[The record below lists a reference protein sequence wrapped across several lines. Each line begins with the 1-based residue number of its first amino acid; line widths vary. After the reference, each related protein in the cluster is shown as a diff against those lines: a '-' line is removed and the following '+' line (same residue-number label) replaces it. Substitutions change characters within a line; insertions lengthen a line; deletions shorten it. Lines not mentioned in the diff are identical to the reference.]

1 MGIFMMARDV
11 GVVTCVLSLLL
22 STLLHISMPLSKPFS
37 NPLLMSSPV
46 CFYVYFIVF
55 FHCQFHCLS
64 IPLSISL
71 SVSLSVS
78 RFIKIVNIR
87 SFALFTSELYQLDFI
102 NETNCSQIPSNVA
115 AFPHYKFEDNPPSDS
130 TMASQQNPVPSQ
142 KPTIKSLAAVA
153 SQQDRVPSQKATVKS
168 LATGTRSATFN
179 HAHSEVVE
187 RIKKCLARGNHA
199 NANENE
205 AKSAIKM
212 ASKIMHQHNIT
223 QAEVMEGEDDAQR
236 LERGGLSTVNIG
248 ARTQD
253 RQVVFE
259 TWVVD
264 LRTAICTFFDCQA
277 LCSPSSSSIEW
288 IFFGVAEHTVSAAM
302 AFEMTHNLI
311 QSWALPIHDICARDS
326 YCRGVANGLKD
337 IAKAEQRAVE
347 RAAKEN
353 EAKSGPSEDQITSE
367 PNKTEWASSMQLVSY
382 RQNVLKI
389 AEDVLKANNLKYH
402 RAKVEKMGV
411 MDKKQYAQGVEDSRK
426 INVRGARIENGRA

>member
-1 MGIFMMARDV
+1 MMASGV

-22 STLLHISMPLSKPFS
+22 STLLHISVPLFEPFS
-37 NPLLMSSPV
+37 NPLLIPLSSSV

-71 SVSLSVS
+71 SVSLSIS
-78 RFIKIVNIR
+78 LSISLSTSLSILLSMSCFINIVNVR

-115 AFPHYKFEDNPPSDS
+115 AFPHYKFGNNLTSDL
-130 TMASQQNPVPSQ
+130 TMASQQTP
-142 KPTIKSLAAVA
+142 
-153 SQQDRVPSQKATVKS
+153 VPSQKATVKS

-179 HAHSEVVE
+179 HVRSEVVE
-187 RIKKCLARGNHA
+187 RVKKCLARGNHV
-199 NANENE
+199 NANEHE

-212 ASKIMHQHNIT
+212 ASKIMQQHNIT
-223 QAEVMEGEDDAQR
+223 QAQVMEGEDDAQR

-248 ARTQD
+248 PRTQY

-259 TWVVD
+259 AWVAD
-264 LRTAICTFFDCQA
+264 LKTAICTFFDCQA

-311 QSWALPIHDICARDS
+311 QSWAWPLHGVCARDS
-326 YCRGVANGLKD
+326 YCHGVAHGLRD
-337 IAKAEQRAVE
+337 IAKAEQRVVE
-347 RAAKEN
+347 RAAKGN
-353 EAKSGPSEDQITSE
+353 EAKSGPSEDQIISE
-367 PNKTEWASSMQLVSY
+367 PNKTEWASSMQLISY

-389 AEDVLKANNLKYH
+389 AEDVLKANNLKFY
-402 RAKVEKMGV
+402 RTKVEKMGV
-411 MDKKQYAQGVEDSRK
+411 KDTKQYAQGVEDSRK